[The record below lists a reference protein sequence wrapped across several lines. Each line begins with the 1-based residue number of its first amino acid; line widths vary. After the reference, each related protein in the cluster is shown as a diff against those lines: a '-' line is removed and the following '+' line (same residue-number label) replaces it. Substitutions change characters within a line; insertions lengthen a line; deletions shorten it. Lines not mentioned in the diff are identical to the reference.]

1 MTNAKTPRP
10 SRPKSGPSAKGRPSK
25 AVGNNRPIKGKPAS
39 PKDEAI
45 TYQRV
50 EAAPVSDKKERIAK
64 VIARAGL
71 CSRRDA
77 ERWIAEGRVKLD
89 GKVLDSPAIVV
100 GPENTI
106 VVDGEPL
113 PQPERARI
121 WKYHKP
127 KGQITAARDPE
138 GRPTVF
144 DNLPK
149 DLPRLQPV
157 GRLDYNSEGLLL
169 FTNDGEIKRKMELP
183 ATGWTRRY
191 RVRVHGTVEDQHIKA
206 LAEGMTIDGIHYA
219 PIEAAISNQA
229 KSNAW
234 MTMSLQ
240 EGKNRELRRVCE
252 HLGLVVNRLIRVSYG
267 PFQLG
272 EIPEGGIVELPYK
285 LVRDQLGLPKEVPVE
300 APVKTGKGG
309 KPLKT
314 GKPGQG
320 RKDTGKPGNA
330 ASAKGSGRPVSKPIS
345 KQGKPDTRKTT
356 KSAPRNK
363 RP

>member
-10 SRPKSGPSAKGRPSK
+10 NRPKSGPNAKGRPSK
-25 AVGNNRPIKGKPAS
+25 SAGNRPVKGKPS
-39 PKDEAI
+39 STKDEQP

-77 ERWIAEGRVKLD
+77 ERWIAEGRVILD
-89 GKVLDSPAIVV
+89 GKVLESPAIVV
-100 GPENTI
+100 GPENSI
-106 VVDGEPL
+106 LVDGEPL
-113 PQPERARI
+113 PQAERARL

-144 DNLPK
+144 DKLPK

-169 FTNDGEIKRKMELP
+169 FTNDGEVKRKMELP

-191 RVRVHGTVEDQHIKA
+191 RVRVHGTVEEHHIKA

-219 PIEAAISNQA
+219 PIEAIISNQA
-229 KSNAW
+229 RTNAW
-234 MTMSLQ
+234 MTMSLK
-240 EGKNRELRRVCE
+240 EGKNREIRRVCE
-252 HLGLVVNRLIRVSYG
+252 HLGLIVNRLIRISYG

-272 EIPEGGIVELPYK
+272 EIPEGEIVELPYK
-285 LVRDQLGLPKEVPVE
+285 LVRDQLGLPKEAPVE
-300 APVKTGKGG
+300 ASVKTGKDG
-309 KPLKT
+309 KPLKS
-314 GKPGQG
+314 GKPGPG
-320 RKDTGKPGNA
+320 RKKIAGKGKPE
-330 ASAKGSGRPVSKPIS
+330 
-345 KQGKPDTRKTT
+345 TRKPA
-356 KSAPRNK
+356 KPMPLNK
-363 RP
+363 RS

>member
-10 SRPKSGPSAKGRPSK
+10 NRPKSGPSAKGRPSK
-25 AVGNNRPIKGKPAS
+25 SAGNRPVKGKSSSSRTSSQDEQPA
-39 PKDEAI
+39 
-45 TYQRV
+45 YQRV

-106 VVDGEPL
+106 IVDGEPL
-113 PQPERARI
+113 PQPERARV

-127 KGQITAARDPE
+127 KGQITSARDPE

-144 DNLPK
+144 DKLPK

-169 FTNDGEIKRKMELP
+169 FTNDGEVKRKMELP

-191 RVRVHGTVEDQHIKA
+191 RVRVHGQVEEHHIKA

-219 PIEAAISNQA
+219 PIEAVISNQA
-229 KSNAW
+229 RSNAW
-234 MTMSLQ
+234 VTMSLK
-240 EGKNRELRRVCE
+240 EGKNREIRRVCE
-252 HLGLVVNRLIRVSYG
+252 HLGLIVNRLIRISYG

-272 EIPEGGIVELPYK
+272 EIPEGEIVELPYK
-285 LVRDQLGLPKEVPVE
+285 LVRDQLGLPKEPSVE
-300 APVKTGKGG
+300 APEKSGKSGTLG
-309 KPLKT
+309 KSGRPS
-314 GKPGQG
+314 QG
-320 RKDTGKPGNA
+320 RKADTRKPTN
-330 ASAKGSGRPVSKPIS
+330 ASASKGSGRPTG
-345 KQGKPDTRKTT
+345 KQGKPDSRKPT
-356 KSAPRNK
+356 SRNK
-363 RP
+363 RS